1 MFDPEAVE
9 DIGGVE
15 TGVVAQLTGYDFE
28 GFGEGF
34 YDGLLFVGDVFV
46 GVLVEVG
53 GYFHL

>member
-9 DIGGVE
+9 DVGSVE
-15 TGVVAQLTGYDFE
+15 TGIVAQLAGDDFE

-34 YDGLLFVGDVFV
+34 DDGLLFVGDVFV
-46 GVLVEVG
+46 GVFMEVG